1 MVENP
6 FGNIKIDKSQLL
18 KQAENLQVSIQKQ
31 NAQNEKEEEAKLKE
45 IKEEKRL
52 NKKERRLTL
61 IFIFNCSK
69 RKNV

>member
-31 NAQNEKEEEAKLKE
+31 KAQNEKEEEAKLKE

-61 IFIFNCSK
+61 IFIFSCSK
-69 RKNV
+69 CKNV

>member
-18 KQAENLQVSIQKQ
+18 EQAENLQVSIQKQ
-31 NAQNEKEEEAKLKE
+31 KAQNEKEEEAKLKE

-52 NKKERRLTL
+52 NKKERR
-61 IFIFNCSK
+61 
-69 RKNV
+69 